1 MLLEERRTHARARAG
16 DWVEVKSADEIL
28 ATLDEHGRLDGLPFM
43 PEMLQYCGKR
53 LQVFKSAHKSC
64 DTIQDWKTMRSM
76 RGAVH
81 LAGARCDGASHGGC
95 QAACLLYWKEAWLRP
110 VGDQTSVTTSTA
122 RCDEAA
128 LVAATRVGEGNDAP
142 YRCQATELPAA
153 TTPIGRWSVG
163 HYVADLTTRNVRL
176 RDFIRYALLAAYNS
190 VMRLHWR
197 LKTHPH
203 VRGLAGDKTPTVEL
217 NLQPGELVR
226 VRSHDAIMRTLNQ
239 GARNRGLSFDVEMV
253 PFCGKTFR
261 VLRRVDHIVNE
272 KTGRMIRMPNACL
285 ILEGAA
291 CGGCLS
297 HKRLFCPRAIYPYW
311 HEVWL
316 ERVEAPRDAT
326 A

>member
-1 MLLEERRTHARARAG
+1 MLLKERRKHARPRAG

-28 ATLDEHGRLDGLPFM
+28 ATLDEQGRLDGLPFM

-95 QAACLLYWKEAWLRP
+95 QAACLLYWKEAWLKP
-110 VGDQTSVTTSTA
+110 VGDPTVAPMGTP

-128 LVAATRVGEGNDAP
+128 LVAATRAGEGSEAR
-142 YRCQATELPAA
+142 YRCQATDLPAA
-153 TTPIGRWSVG
+153 TTPIARWSVG
-163 HYVADLTTRNVRL
+163 HYVADLTSRNVRL
-176 RDFIRYALLAAYNS
+176 RDFVRYALLAAYNS

-197 LKTHPH
+197 LKTHPY
-203 VRGLAGDKTPTVEL
+203 VRGLAGDKTPTAEL

-226 VRSHDAIMRTLNQ
+226 VRSHDEIMRTLNQ

-253 PFCGKTFR
+253 PYCGKTFR

-285 ILEGAA
+285 ILEGAV

-297 HKRLFCPRAIYPYW
+297 HKRMFCPRAIYPYW

-316 ERVEAPRDAT
+316 DRVEAPRDAT